1 MSENDE
7 DFVEVIKRGLDQDKI
22 KDKWK
27 GEFSGRQKFSER
39 VEKRIAKGSS
49 LGNRIAALCIPRVM
63 QAMAVLFF
71 EILIER
77 CRHHDETTARAGIQE
92 IEGVVKGNRLA

>member
-49 LGNRIAALCIPRVM
+49 LGNRIAVLCIPRVM

-71 EILIER
+71 EILDVA
-77 CRHHDETTARAGIQE
+77 HKDARRGEMNLVRGGIGKP
-92 IEGVVKGNRLA
+92 IMGRRP

>member
-39 VEKRIAKGSS
+39 VEKRIAKGSRGH
-49 LGNRIAALCIPRVM
+49 LPQQGGEPVG
-63 QAMAVLFF
+63 
-71 EILIER
+71 
-77 CRHHDETTARAGIQE
+77 AGFPHAPE
-92 IEGVVKGNRLA
+92 NTRE

>member
-1 MSENDE
+1 MSNE

-49 LGNRIAALCIPRVM
+49 LGNRIAVLCIPRVM

-71 EILIER
+71 EILDPAASMPRIKAPLD
-77 CRHHDETTARAGIQE
+77 HF
-92 IEGVVKGNRLA
+92 EGSITFP